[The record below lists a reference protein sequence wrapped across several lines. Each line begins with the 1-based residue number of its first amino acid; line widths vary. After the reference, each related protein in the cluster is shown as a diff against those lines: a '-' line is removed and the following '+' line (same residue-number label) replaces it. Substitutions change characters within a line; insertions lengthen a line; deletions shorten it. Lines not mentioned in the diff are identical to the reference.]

1 MFYRVGLPMIFVF
14 LWSSAFVTAKVAV
27 DYATPF
33 TLLLLRYAV
42 VALLFGLM
50 MMIAAAWHRR
60 KMRAETVSSNDSWR
74 TILATALVGVMLHGA
89 YLGSVFLALDLGVPA
104 GLAALIVS
112 TQPLLSSFA
121 AIFLFKEPLR
131 FIQWAGII
139 LGLFGVSVVLLPT
152 IDGSYSLAGLGV
164 TFFGLLAITS
174 GTLMQKKFGNTIGL
188 LKGNFIQA
196 VAAVAFFMIVVP
208 LLEVPSIDWQLPFI
222 LAMSWQILAVS
233 LGAYM
238 IFMVLIKRDS
248 MAATSSLLF
257 LVPPTTAIMAAL
269 WFGEVLTPLSM
280 AGFALAST
288 GVYLVTHYSSPAT
301 P

>member
-188 LKGNFIQA
+188 LKGNFIQ
-196 VAAVAFFMIVVP
+196 VLRIN
-208 LLEVPSIDWQLPFI
+208 SIL
-222 LAMSWQILAVS
+222 
-233 LGAYM
+233 
-238 IFMVLIKRDS
+238 DS
-248 MAATSSLLF
+248 
-257 LVPPTTAIMAAL
+257 
-269 WFGEVLTPLSM
+269 LSM
-280 AGFALAST
+280 CHAE
-288 GVYLVTHYSSPAT
+288 VYFVRFHEFGPGSAQFLRAFRSSPYASVFSFSRCLSAT
-301 P
+301 RFLL